1 MGYVAIENSYY
12 RTPEFIKFSKKNIS
26 RILEFVIA
34 HVVRGGG
41 RGRKYIYDNY
51 YMKGK
56 LVSRFSQDDMAEYFN
71 TQQSHIST
79 YLSQLEDMKLI
90 RKLER
95 FIGNTRLLYYEV
107 GRWTGEL
114 DNKDTYKE
122 KLYFNVFFDALA
134 KAAKEL
140 RQMKKGAY
148 SIPELEKLL
157 KKLDPADMWY
167 KEDLEHYNTELAR
180 LKNHH
185 IQ

>member
-1 MGYVAIENSYY
+1 MSYVAINCDYY
-12 RTPEFIKFSKKNIS
+12 RTPEFIKFSKTIKS

-41 RGRKYIYDNY
+41 KGRKYIYDNY

-56 LVSRFSQDDMAEYFN
+56 LVSRFSQDDIAEYFS

-79 YLSQLEDMKLI
+79 YLSQLEEMKLI

-95 FIGNTRLLYYEV
+95 YIGNTRLLYYEV

-114 DNKDTYKE
+114 DDKDTYKE
-122 KLYFNVFFDALA
+122 KLYFNVCFDAMA
-134 KAAKEL
+134 QAAKEL
-140 RQMKKGAY
+140 RKMNKGAY
-148 SIPELEKLL
+148 TIPQLEKLI

-167 KEDLEHYNTELAR
+167 EEDLEHYTAELER
-180 LKNHH
+180 IENYD